1 MGKRGSGEERLI
13 HLDPSSYPFSHFLL
27 SLFQQFTF
35 SSFSCKFDP
44 SGESIMLYLSQVLSR
59 PIRDLEG
66 ESVAS
71 IKDVIVRL
79 GEEDHPQVT
88 GLVARYRRRDFFVSR
103 WRITEFNELGVRLNS
118 DILDLRPFVRREGE
132 VLLARNVLDK
142 QLIDVDGK
150 RVVRVNDV
158 QIIEAAGQ
166 WRVTGADVSLQG
178 LWRRLAP
185 AGFRGTRRPVE
196 VIDWS
201 DVGYLATDAATV
213 QLKSAS
219 GKLARLHP
227 VEIAR
232 LAEALSYH
240 HGSEVVE
247 SLDDET
253 AAETLEEMPAA
264 QQARILADMDEERA
278 ADILE
283 WMSPDEAADV
293 LGDLPEEKAEELLG
307 LMEGEEQADVAE
319 LLPYEDDTAGG
330 LMTTEFVTLPR
341 ELTVGEALA
350 RLREMAETPNMIY
363 YLYVVEAEGS
373 WKLIGVIALRSL
385 ILADP
390 EAPLANV
397 MRSEFQSAHPDEP
410 GKEVAHRIAEYNLLA
425 LPVID
430 RSGDILGII
439 TVDDAMEILLPKDWR
454 QRLPRLFS

>member
-1 MGKRGSGEERLI
+1 
-13 HLDPSSYPFSHFLL
+13 
-27 SLFQQFTF
+27 
-35 SSFSCKFDP
+35 
-44 SGESIMLYLSQVLSR
+44 MLYLSQVLGR

-66 ESVAS
+66 ERVATV
-71 IKDVIVRL
+71 KDLLVRL
-79 GEEDHPQVT
+79 GADDHPPVT
-88 GLVARYRRRDFFVSR
+88 GLVARYRRRDFFLSR
-103 WRITEFNELGVRLNS
+103 WRISELNEYGVRLNS
-118 DILDLRPFVRREGE
+118 DILDLRPLVRRDKE
-132 VLLARNVLDK
+132 VLLSRDYLDK

-158 QIIEAAGQ
+158 QIIQTAAD
-166 WRVTGADVSLQG
+166 WRVTGADISLQG

-185 AGFRGTRRPVE
+185 AGFAGTKKPVE
-196 VIDWS
+196 VLDWA

-213 QLKSAS
+213 QLKSS
-219 GKLARLHP
+219 SNKLARLHP

-232 LAEALSYH
+232 LAEVLSYH

-253 AAETLEEMPAA
+253 AAETLEEMPAER
-264 QQARILADMDEERA
+264 QAKILGDMDEERA

-307 LMEGEEQADVAE
+307 LMEDDEQAEVAE

-341 ELTVGEALA
+341 VLTAGEALA
-350 RLREMAETPNMIY
+350 RLRDMAETPNMIY
-363 YLYVVEAEGS
+363 YLYVVDKENS
-373 WKLIGVIALRSL
+373 WKLLGVIALRSL

-390 EAPLANV
+390 SVPLQDV
-397 MRSEFQSAHPDEP
+397 MRTEFQKADPGEP
-410 GKEVAHRIAEYNLLA
+410 AVEVAHRMAEYNLLA
-425 LPVID
+425 LPVVD
-430 RSGDILGII
+430 EVGDILGII

-454 QRLPRLFS
+454 HRLPRLFG

>member
-1 MGKRGSGEERLI
+1 
-13 HLDPSSYPFSHFLL
+13 
-27 SLFQQFTF
+27 
-35 SSFSCKFDP
+35 
-44 SGESIMLYLSQVLSR
+44 MLYLSQVLSR

-66 ESVAS
+66 DRVATV
-71 IKDVIVRL
+71 KDVIVRL
-79 GEEDHPQVT
+79 GEEDHPPLI

-103 WRITEFNELGVRLNS
+103 WRVTEFNEHGVRLNS
-118 DILDLRPFVRREGE
+118 DILDLRPFVRRDGE

-158 QIIEAAGQ
+158 QIIDAAGE

-185 AGFRGTRRPVE
+185 AGLIGTRKPVE

-201 DVGYLATDAATV
+201 NVGYVATGEATV
-213 QLKSAS
+213 RLKSS
-219 GKLARLHP
+219 SDKLARLHP

-253 AAETLEEMPAA
+253 AAETLEEMPAER
-264 QQARILADMDEERA
+264 QARILGDMDEERA

-293 LGDLPEEKAEELLG
+293 LGDLPEDKAEELLG
-307 LMEGEEQADVAE
+307 LMDHEEQAEVAE

-363 YLYVVEAEGS
+363 YLYVVEGEGS
-373 WKLIGVIALRSL
+373 WQLAGVIALRSL

-390 EAPLANV
+390 AVPLDEV
-397 MRSEFQSAHPDEP
+397 MRSKFQRAHPDERA
-410 GKEVAHRIAEYNLLA
+410 KEVAQRIAEYNLLA
-425 LPVID
+425 LPVVD
-430 RSGDILGII
+430 ESGDILGII

-454 QRLPRLFS
+454 QRLPRLFG

>member
-1 MGKRGSGEERLI
+1 
-13 HLDPSSYPFSHFLL
+13 
-27 SLFQQFTF
+27 
-35 SSFSCKFDP
+35 
-44 SGESIMLYLSQVLSR
+44 MLYLSQVLGR

-66 ESVAS
+66 ERVAT

-79 GEEDHPQVT
+79 GADDHPPVA
-88 GLVARYRRRDFFVSR
+88 GIVARYRRRDFFLSR
-103 WRITEFNELGVRLNS
+103 WRVAELNEQGVRLNS

-132 VLLARNVLDK
+132 VLLARDVLDK

-158 QIIEAAGQ
+158 QIIETAND

-185 AGFRGTRRPVE
+185 SGFFGTRRPVE
-196 VIDWS
+196 VLDWA

-213 QLKSAS
+213 QLKSS
-219 GKLARLHP
+219 SDKLARLHP

-232 LAEALSYH
+232 LAESLSYH
-240 HGSEVVE
+240 HESEVVS

-253 AAETLEEMPAA
+253 AAETLEELPAEH
-264 QQARILADMDEERA
+264 QARILGDMDEERA

-293 LGDLPEEKAEELLG
+293 LGDLPEAKAEELLG

-341 ELTVGEALA
+341 HLTVGEALA

-363 YLYVVEAEGS
+363 YLYVVEEEQS
-373 WKLIGVIALRSL
+373 WKLCGVIALRSL

-390 EAPLANV
+390 EMPLEKV
-397 MRSEFQSAHPDEP
+397 MRTEFQKASTDEQAT
-410 GKEVAHRIAEYNLLA
+410 EVAQRIAEYNLLA
-425 LPVID
+425 LPVVD
-430 RSGDILGII
+430 DANEILGII
-439 TVDDAMEILLPKDWR
+439 TVDDAMEILVPKDWR
-454 QRLPRLFS
+454 QRVPKMFA

>member
-1 MGKRGSGEERLI
+1 
-13 HLDPSSYPFSHFLL
+13 
-27 SLFQQFTF
+27 
-35 SSFSCKFDP
+35 
-44 SGESIMLYLSQVLSR
+44 MLYLSQVLGR
-59 PIRDLEG
+59 PIRDREG
-66 ESVAS
+66 LRVATV
-71 IKDVIVRL
+71 KDIIVRL
-79 GEEDHPQVT
+79 GEDDHPPVT
-88 GLVARYRRRDFFVSR
+88 GLVARYRRRDFFLSR
-103 WRITEFNELGVRLNS
+103 WRIAELDERGVRLNS
-118 DILDLRPFVRREGE
+118 DILDLRPFVRRENE
-132 VLLARNVLDK
+132 VLLARDVLDK

-158 QIIEAAGQ
+158 QIIETTQ
-166 WRVTGADVSLQG
+166 DWRVTGADVSLQG

-185 AGFRGTRRPVE
+185 AGFVGTRKPVE
-196 VIDWS
+196 VIDWA

-213 QLKSAS
+213 QLKSSS

-253 AAETLEEMPAA
+253 AAETLEEMPAER
-264 QQARILADMDEERA
+264 QVRILGDMDEERA

-307 LMEGEEQADVAE
+307 LMEDEEQADVAE

-330 LMTTEFVTLPR
+330 LMTTEFVTVPR
-341 ELTVGEALA
+341 GLSVGEALA

-363 YLYVVEAEGS
+363 YLYVVEVESS
-373 WKLIGVIALRSL
+373 WQLVGVIALRSL
-385 ILADP
+385 ILSSP
-390 EAPLANV
+390 SAPLEEV
-397 MRSEFQSAHPDEP
+397 MRTEFQTAHPDESA
-410 GKEVAHRIAEYNLLA
+410 KQVAQRIAEYNLLA
-425 LPVID
+425 LPVVD
-430 RSGDILGII
+430 EAGDILGII
-439 TVDDAMEILLPKDWR
+439 TVDDAMEILIPKDWR

>member
-1 MGKRGSGEERLI
+1 
-13 HLDPSSYPFSHFLL
+13 
-27 SLFQQFTF
+27 
-35 SSFSCKFDP
+35 
-44 SGESIMLYLSQVLSR
+44 MLYLSQVLSR

-66 ESVAS
+66 DRVATV
-71 IKDVIVRL
+71 KDVIVRL
-79 GEEDHPQVT
+79 GKEDHPPLI

-103 WRITEFNELGVRLNS
+103 WRITEFNEQGVRLNS
-118 DILDLRPFVRREGE
+118 DILDLRPFVRRDGE

-158 QIIEAAGQ
+158 QIIEVAGE

-185 AGFRGTRRPVE
+185 AGLMGTRRPVE

-201 DVGYLATDAATV
+201 NVGYLATDEATV
-213 QLKSAS
+213 RLKFSS
-219 GKLARLHP
+219 DKLARLHP
-227 VEIAR
+227 VELAR

-253 AAETLEEMPAA
+253 AAETLEEMPAER
-264 QQARILADMDEERA
+264 QARILGDMDEERA

-293 LGDLPEEKAEELLG
+293 LGDLPEDKAEELLG
-307 LMEGEEQADVAE
+307 LMEDEEQAEVAE

-363 YLYVVEAEGS
+363 YLYVVEGEGS
-373 WKLIGVIALRSL
+373 WQLSGVIALRSL

-390 EAPLANV
+390 AVPLDEV
-397 MRSEFQSAHPDEP
+397 MRSEFQKAHPDEP
-410 GKEVAHRIAEYNLLA
+410 ANEVAQRIAEYNLLA
-425 LPVID
+425 LPVMD
-430 RSGDILGII
+430 ESGDILGII

>member
-1 MGKRGSGEERLI
+1 
-13 HLDPSSYPFSHFLL
+13 
-27 SLFQQFTF
+27 
-35 SSFSCKFDP
+35 
-44 SGESIMLYLSQVLSR
+44 MLYLSQVLRR

-66 ESVAS
+66 DRVATV
-71 IKDVIVRL
+71 KDVIVRL
-79 GEEDHPQVT
+79 GEEDHPPLI

-103 WRITEFNELGVRLNS
+103 WRVTEFNEHGVRLNS
-118 DILDLRPFVRREGE
+118 DILDLRPFVRRDGE

-158 QIIEAAGQ
+158 QIINAAGE

-185 AGFRGTRRPVE
+185 AGLMGTRKPVE

-201 DVGYLATDAATV
+201 NVGYVATGEATV
-213 QLKSAS
+213 RLKTSS
-219 GKLARLHP
+219 DKLSRLHP

-253 AAETLEEMPAA
+253 AAETLEEMPAER
-264 QQARILADMDEERA
+264 QARILGDMDEERA

-293 LGDLPEEKAEELLG
+293 LGDLPEDKAEELLG
-307 LMEGEEQADVAE
+307 LMEDEEQAEVAE

-363 YLYVVEAEGS
+363 YLYLVEGEGS
-373 WKLIGVIALRSL
+373 WQLSGVIALRSL

-390 EAPLANV
+390 TVPLDEV
-397 MRSEFQSAHPDEP
+397 MRSEFQKAHPDEP
-410 GKEVAHRIAEYNLLA
+410 AREVAQRIAEYNLLA
-425 LPVID
+425 LPVVD
-430 RSGDILGII
+430 ESGDILGII

-454 QRLPRLFS
+454 QRLPRLFG

>member
-1 MGKRGSGEERLI
+1 
-13 HLDPSSYPFSHFLL
+13 
-27 SLFQQFTF
+27 
-35 SSFSCKFDP
+35 
-44 SGESIMLYLSQVLSR
+44 MLYLSQVLGR

-66 ESVAS
+66 ERVAT
-71 IKDVIVRL
+71 IKDIIVRL
-79 GEEDHPQVT
+79 GADDHPPVT
-88 GLVARYRRRDFFVSR
+88 GVVARYRRRDFFLPR
-103 WRITEFNELGVRLNS
+103 WHITVLNQQGARLNS
-118 DILDLRPFVRREGE
+118 DILDLRPFVRRESE
-132 VLLARNVLDK
+132 VLLARDVLDK

-158 QIIEAAGQ
+158 QIIEAAGD

-185 AGFRGTRRPVE
+185 AGFAGSKRPVE
-196 VIDWS
+196 VLDWA

-213 QLKSAS
+213 QLKSS
-219 GKLARLHP
+219 SDKLARLHP

-253 AAETLEEMPAA
+253 AAETLEEMPAES
-264 QQARILADMDEERA
+264 QARILSDMDQERA

-293 LGDLPEEKAEELLG
+293 LGDLPEDKAEELLG
-307 LMEGEEQADVAE
+307 LMEQDEQADVVE

-341 ELTVGEALA
+341 ALTVGEALA

-363 YLYVVEAEGS
+363 YLYVVEKEDS
-373 WKLIGVIALRSL
+373 WKLLGVIALRSL

-390 EAPLANV
+390 SMPLEEV
-397 MRSEFQSAHPDEP
+397 MRTEFQQADPEEP
-410 GKEVAHRIAEYNLLA
+410 AKEVAQRIAEYNLLA

-430 RSGDILGII
+430 ESGDILGII

-454 QRLPRLFS
+454 LRLPRLFG

>member
-1 MGKRGSGEERLI
+1 V
-13 HLDPSSYPFSHFLL
+13 
-27 SLFQQFTF
+27 
-35 SSFSCKFDP
+35 
-44 SGESIMLYLSQVLSR
+44 LYLSQVLSR

-66 ESVAS
+66 ERVATV
-71 IKDVIVRL
+71 KDVIIRL
-79 GEEDHPQVT
+79 GEDDHPPVT
-88 GLVARYRRRDFFVSR
+88 GFVARYRRRDFFLSR
-103 WRITEFNELGVRLNS
+103 WRIAEFGEQGVRLNS
-118 DILDLRPFVRREGE
+118 DILDLRPFVRRDGE
-132 VLLARNVLDK
+132 VLLARDVLDK

-185 AGFRGTRRPVE
+185 AGFVGTRTPVE
-196 VIDWS
+196 VIDWA

-213 QLKSAS
+213 QLKSS
-219 GKLARLHP
+219 SDKLARLHP

-232 LAEALSYH
+232 LAEAFSYH
-240 HGSEVVE
+240 HGTEIVE
-247 SLDDET
+247 ALDDET
-253 AAETLEEMPAA
+253 AAETLEEMPAEH
-264 QQARILADMDEERA
+264 QARILGDMDEERA

-307 LMEGEEQADVAE
+307 LMESEEQADVAE

-341 ELTVGEALA
+341 DLTVGEALA

-363 YLYVVEAEGS
+363 YLYVVDGEGS
-373 WKLIGVIALRSL
+373 WQLVGVIALRSL

-390 EAPLANV
+390 SAPLAEV
-397 MRSEFQSAHPDEP
+397 MRAEFQKAHPDDRAA
-410 GKEVAHRIAEYNLLA
+410 EVAQKIAEYNLLA
-425 LPVID
+425 LPVVD
-430 RSGDILGII
+430 EAGDILGII

-454 QRLPRLFS
+454 QRLPRLFA